1 MAMATLRKPL
11 PTYLSEKAVVTI
23 SGYFYAV
30 DLGADTRK
38 QVHRVGKDRRCTCPQ
53 GTHCP
58 AVAAVTEYLKAGG
71 ERAPD
76 PPPGFYPVAPAL
88 CPICKAEA
96 VYDPSLGSKHR
107 GAGWR
112 CRQTGSLHYWEVQ
125 VQVLAQNLAANPW
138 LFPPVVIRQ
147 GAQLYAYD
155 GIEPGDQVLY
165 AGVLRQD
172 VITSE

>member
-1 MAMATLRKPL
+1 MPSTLLTKP
-11 PTYLSEKAVVTI
+11 PPSPGTACIAI
-23 SGYFYAV
+23 SGYFYDVTFDAGV
-30 DLGADTRK
+30 PR

-53 GTHCP
+53 GAHCP

-76 PPPGFYPVAPAL
+76 PPLGFYPVAPAL

-96 VYDPSLGSKHR
+96 VYDPSLSSKRR

-112 CRQTGSLHYWEVQ
+112 CRQAGSLHYWEDQ
-125 VQVLAQNLAANPW
+125 VRTLRQKLAANPW
-138 LFPPVVIRQ
+138 LFPPVVIRK